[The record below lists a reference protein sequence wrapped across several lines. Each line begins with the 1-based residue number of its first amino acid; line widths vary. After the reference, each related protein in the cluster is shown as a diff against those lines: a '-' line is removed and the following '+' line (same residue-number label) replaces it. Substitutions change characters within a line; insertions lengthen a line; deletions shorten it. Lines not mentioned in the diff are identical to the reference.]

1 MGEIWSFVEV
11 GPEGIEAVSLE
22 IIGKAAELGD
32 QSNMRTAAVLTG
44 WGMEKIVK
52 EVSRYPVD
60 RVYYV
65 EHGELAFYDPA
76 KHANALHQLVEKEK
90 PEIVLFGATYN
101 GVDIAARLAIRA
113 EAGLIAHVTYL
124 GIDPSD
130 GRLVGHVPGFG
141 GGIVAVCKCRP
152 GVLQIATVRPGV
164 FERPIPTGHEAEIHR
179 FSPKLHPTNGW
190 RIVERRV
197 AKVVDITRAEK
208 VVVAGMGT
216 GGELSLAKTL
226 AQKLGAQLAVTRP
239 LADLGLA
246 PRDVQVGSTGVS
258 LRSNIALILGVS
270 GASHF
275 VSGIRDVKTVISI
288 NIDRNAPIFQFSDYC
303 VEADL
308 FKLVPK
314 IIEEFEKEGA

>member
-1 MGEIWSFVEV
+1 MGEIWSFVEA
-11 GPEGIEAVSLE
+11 GPEGIEDVSLE
-22 IIGKAAELGD
+22 IIGKAAELGA
-32 QSNMRTAAVLTG
+32 QSNMGTAAVLTG
-44 WGMEKIVK
+44 WGVEEIVK

-60 RVYYV
+60 KVYYI
-65 EHGELAFYDPA
+65 EHGELAVYDPA
-76 KHANALHQLVEKEK
+76 KHAKALHQLVEKEK

-101 GVDIAARLAIRA
+101 GVDIAARLAIRTG
-113 EAGLIAHVTYL
+113 AGLIAHVTYL
-124 GIDPSD
+124 GIDPTD
-130 GRLVGHVPGFG
+130 GMLVGHVPGFG
-141 GGIVAVCKCRP
+141 GSIVAVCKCRP

-164 FERPIPTGHEAEIHR
+164 FEKPNPTGREAEIQR
-179 FSPKLHPTNGW
+179 FSPELHPTDGW
-190 RIVERRV
+190 KVVERSV

-208 VVVAGMGT
+208 VIVAGMGT
-216 GGELSLAKTL
+216 GGDLSLAKKL
-226 AQKLGAQLAVTRP
+226 AEKLGAQLAVTRP

-258 LRSNIALILGVS
+258 LRSKIALILGVS

-308 FKLVPK
+308 FKLVPR
-314 IIEEFEKEGA
+314 IIEELEKEGG